1 MIAVFHQASRPVGQ
15 RQATARAIAAA
26 LALSL
31 AACSQD
37 LVGPAVDLY
46 HNLQGGEIAQQR
58 PPPPGAHDPY
68 PNLGSIPARP
78 AAPDIATQQRM
89 ADQLAAERDA
99 AERAA
104 AASPLPAPPAGP
116 PKPAAA
122 PPAAPSA
129 NANQVVVDAA
139 PAPKPLPA
147 PSPPSPAPP
156 TASPLSPIDAVAP
169 VPAAIASGPLPVFA
183 ATPPPTPA
191 GLGLAVPSPPPAPLT
206 RSAPPAPPAPANTVA
221 VSFTPGSAILPPS
234 AALNL
239 RRFALAHRGVPLT
252 VTGRGEAAG
261 LAPDAQAAALQLALQ
276 RAQAIAASLA
286 AAGVPAANLR
296 LRADAAGTGG
306 LATL

>member
-1 MIAVFHQASRPVGQ
+1 MIAVFHQGSRPVGQ
-15 RQATARAIAAA
+15 RQAAARAIATA

-37 LVGPAVDLY
+37 PFGPAVDLY

-58 PPPPGAHDPY
+58 PPPPGANEPY

-104 AASPLPAPPAGP
+104 AASPLPVPPVAPSS
-116 PKPAAA
+116 KPA
-122 PPAAPSA
+122 PAAPA
-129 NANQVVVDAA
+129 PPNPNANQVVVDAA
-139 PAPKPLPA
+139 PAPKPAPA
-147 PSPPSPAPP
+147 PAAPA
-156 TASPLSPIDAVAP
+156 ASTPGSPIDAVPA

-183 ATPPPTPA
+183 AAPPPTPA
-191 GLGLAVPSPPPAPLT
+191 GLGLAMPPPAPAPLMP
-206 RSAPPAPPAPANTVA
+206 SAPPAPPVPANTVA
-221 VSFTPGSAILPPS
+221 VSFTPGSATLPPS
-234 AALNL
+234 ATLNL

-252 VTGRGEAAG
+252 VLGRGEAAG
-261 LAPDAQAAALQLALQ
+261 PAPDAQVAALRLALR
-276 RAQAIAASLA
+276 RARAIAASLA
-286 AAGVPAANLR
+286 AAGIPAANLR